1 MDEKNY
7 IISYKYNKCYSYN
20 YNLETF
26 FEFLINQFD
35 FMSSTQPYYL
45 IRKTL
50 FPSIKIDKGYVIE
63 NKLIPFYKL
72 LIAEKIEEKTS
83 FMKKLNRI
91 FFINNFQNQS
101 LYFQIMY
108 TLFDNTCEN
117 KMVILFETNLLIKK
131 YEEKKTIKLY
141 HDYINYVKS
150 SFYKFLETF
159 CNEKMNEISYIY
171 ESIIIYCSQQQI
183 YNYINNIENIMKLYY
198 YNYKWIRLNENTIE
212 VINDET
218 NINTIYSIYKIKK
231 LNNECINFE
240 IQKKLIK
247 NNEINSSY
255 ITHFKINPLSNNI
268 CWFCCDFPIPFGS
281 SKSAIKNMTSVCKF
295 LIKKI
300 KQSLENNM

>member
-1 MDEKNY
+1 MKENNKIKNRS
-7 IISYKYNKCYSYN
+7 IFSCYSYN
-20 YNLETF
+20 LDLEKF
-26 FEFLINQFD
+26 FLYFTNQLY
-35 FMSSTQPYYL
+35 FMSKNKALFSVQGMQNPILNFDTQYFVKFNFYPYYN
-45 IRKTL
+45 IIICDKIVENSS
-50 FPSIKIDKGYVIE
+50 FIKRV
-63 NKLIPFYKL
+63 
-72 LIAEKIEEKTS
+72 
-83 FMKKLNRI
+83 NRI
-91 FFINNFQNQS
+91 YHVQNNKNLVS
-101 LYFQIMY
+101 YQIIY
-108 TLFDNTCEN
+108 TFYDNTCEN
-117 KMVILFETNLLIKK
+117 K
-131 YEEKKTIKLY
+131 
-141 HDYINYVKS
+141 INAQ
-150 SFYKFLETF
+150 LETTLLSTVSPNAIQLYNEFIAITKNVFTNSLKNF
-159 CNEKMNEISYIY
+159 CNKKMNEISYIN

-183 YNYINNIENIMKLYY
+183 YNYINNIENILKLYY

-218 NINTIYSIYKIKK
+218 KINTIYSIYKIKK
-231 LNNECINFE
+231 LNNECINVE